1 MPGIN
6 FLDNQKKDDQKPKDK
21 DEKKGKLA
29 WSEPQ
34 KEIKD
39 SKKAPFSFLSFINK
53 KEPADKNSLI
63 DKNKIKQS
71 REEILNLIKHHEIS
85 KPPVTEKNKNFI
97 KILGEKIKKQPSHK
111 EILID
116 YQRIFNQEREHKNK
130 VGDIFNIKPAAESQP
145 APALSKEIQH
155 SWFKDLFKSKS
166 VGRSAHKNE
175 IAKKIKLPT
184 EEVKP
189 AAINRPTP
197 AQPIFNI
204 KPAVESN
211 FLSPAIGEPKRNW
224 LNGLIESF
232 KNKIISLS
240 AHRNETIQIIKS
252 PEAEKI
258 KPAEVKP
265 AAPIQPILREE
276 EKPAEAK
283 EINIKEKEP
292 IKHNEIRQ
300 RVLETNLIQGEL
312 ITFFDWRSKIII
324 LLSGI
329 LIPIFMVGAVYYG
342 LVFYQKSNQA
352 KNLAQAQKFAELEQ
366 NIAKEEADAKEI
378 AGFQAKLKTVSQVFS
393 QHLYW
398 TNFFKFLEDNT
409 IKDVYFINFDGDTSG
424 NYVMDA
430 LAANYSGISEQV
442 NVFKNNKKITAVEAE
457 GGELVNGDDINESLV
472 KFVFNFSVVKN
483 IFTE

>member
-6 FLDNQKKDDQKPKDK
+6 FLDNQKKDDQKPRDK
-21 DEKKGKLA
+21 DEKKGKLT

-39 SKKAPFSFLSFINK
+39 SKKVPFSFLSFINK

-85 KPPVTEKNKNFI
+85 KPPVKEKSKSFLE
-97 KILGEKIKKQPSHK
+97 ILGEKLKKQPSHK
-111 EILID
+111 EVLID
-116 YQRIFNQEREHKNK
+116 YQRIFNQEKEHKNK
-130 VGDIFNIKPAAESQP
+130 VGNIFN
-145 APALSKEIQH
+145 
-155 SWFKDLFKSKS
+155 
-166 VGRSAHKNE
+166 N
-175 IAKKIKLPT
+175 
-184 EEVKP
+184 
-189 AAINRPTP
+189 
-197 AQPIFNI
+197 
-204 KPAVESN
+204 KPAVKSN
-211 FLSPAIGEPKRNW
+211 FLSPAIGKPKNNW
-224 LNGLIESF
+224 LNRLIESF
-232 KNKIISLS
+232 KNKIIYLS
-240 AHRNETIQIIKS
+240 THRNETIQIIKL
-252 PEAEKI
+252 PKTEKI

-265 AAPIQPILREE
+265 AVPAQPILRKE
-276 EKPAEAK
+276 EKPAEVK

-324 LLSGI
+324 LVSGI
-329 LIPIFMVGAVYYG
+329 LIPIFMVAAVYYG

-378 AGFQAKLKTVSQVFS
+378 AGFQTKLKTVSQVFS

-457 GGELVNGDDINESLV
+457 GGELVSGDDTNGSLV